1 MSSLP
6 LLIPQGGPPDR
17 ADPSR
22 RRLAL
27 AALSAPV
34 LAALGCS
41 TRKQMPAVGF
51 TLLDG
56 SKSSTLHLRGQV
68 VLLKFWATTC
78 AVCVQKMPTLV
89 QLHREYAPRGFSAL
103 AVAMQWDPPASVAH
117 FAESRRLP
125 FGVAI
130 DNTGDIARAFGDVR
144 ATPTTFLLD
153 RRGAVARSQVG
164 EFDVAALRRQ
174 LERLLEE
181 V

>member
-1 MSSLP
+1 MPSLTSP
-6 LLIPQGGPPDR
+6 APRGGSPVR

-27 AALSAPV
+27 AALAAPV
-34 LAALGCS
+34 LAGLGCS

-78 AVCVQKMPTLV
+78 AVCVRKMPTLV
-89 QLHREYAPRGFSAL
+89 ELQRDYAPRGFTTL

-117 FAESRRLP
+117 FAESRQLP

-130 DNTGDIARAFGDVR
+130 DNTGDIARAFGDVQ

-153 RRGAVARSQVG
+153 RRGAVARSHVG
-164 EFDVAALRRQ
+164 EFDVVALRRQ
-174 LERLLEE
+174 LERLLDE